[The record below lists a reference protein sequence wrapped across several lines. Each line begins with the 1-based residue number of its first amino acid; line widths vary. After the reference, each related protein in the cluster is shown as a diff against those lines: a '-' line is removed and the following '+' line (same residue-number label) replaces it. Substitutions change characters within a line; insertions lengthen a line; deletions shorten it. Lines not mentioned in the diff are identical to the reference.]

1 MTEVDPPD
9 VGPNPTV
16 DSRVAEYLH
25 RQGLPPLTT
34 HVERLHGD
42 ASNRCY
48 VRVTRRDG
56 PSIVLAVHPEPFATD
71 ALPDITVG
79 AVFRRLAIPVPVVI
93 GQAGDLGILALEDLG
108 DQTLQDWLRVPG
120 GDPAPLYREA
130 VDLIAKLQRDGDG
143 RRDSDDEAVPFGL
156 AFDTAKLTWELA
168 FFQSEFLRT
177 YRNVSLTPAATETLR
192 REFSTIAKE
201 LAAEPRVLCHRD
213 YHSRNLM
220 VHRSRLVVIDFQDA
234 RMGPATYDLVS
245 LLRDC
250 YVDLSPELVAATTA
264 HFLNA
269 VPSERTP
276 DFTRRFDLMSVQRHL
291 KALGTFGH
299 QVAVA
304 GRPGFA
310 AYIPRT
316 ITHLRRTLHAYP
328 RFDRL
333 LELLAPHLPELVASE
348 APPQT
353 DVTPSAPSRSR

>member
-1 MTEVDPPD
+1 MTEA
-9 VGPNPTV
+9 GPSDIGCAETI
-16 DSRVAEYLH
+16 DRRVAEFLR
-25 RQGLPPLTT
+25 RQGLPRLTT
-34 HVERLHGD
+34 RIERLHGD

-48 VRVTRRDG
+48 VRVTQRDG
-56 PSIVLAVHPEPFATD
+56 PSIVLAVHPEPFAAD
-71 ALPDITVG
+71 ALPQIAVG
-79 AVFRRLAIPVPVVI
+79 ALFERLAIPVPAVM

-108 DQTLQDWLRVPG
+108 DQTLQDWLTVPG
-120 GDPAPLYREA
+120 ADPGALYREA
-130 VDLIAKLQRDGDG
+130 VGLIARLQRGG
-143 RRDSDDEAVPFGL
+143 AGLGGERSLPFTL

-177 YRNVSLTPAATETLR
+177 YRNVRLAPAAAEALR
-192 REFSTIAKE
+192 RELSTIAEE

-250 YVDLSPELVAATTA
+250 YVDLSAALVTATTA
-264 HFLNA
+264 HFLDV
-269 VPSERTP
+269 VPGERTT

-316 ITHLRRTLHAYP
+316 MTYLRRTLHTYP
-328 RFDRL
+328 RFGRL
-333 LELLAPHLPELVASE
+333 LELLAPHLPELVSGVASDL
-348 APPQT
+348 PT
-353 DVTPSAPSRSR
+353 SS

>member
-1 MTEVDPPD
+1 MTEAAPPGN
-9 VGPNPTV
+9 GPTIAQTI
-16 DSRVAEYLH
+16 DGRVAEYLH

-56 PSIVLAVHPEPFATD
+56 PSVVLAVHPEPFATD

-79 AVFRRLAIPVPVVI
+79 ALFRRLAIPVPAVI

-108 DQTLQDWLRVPG
+108 DQTLQDWLRVPE

-130 VDLIAKLQRDGDG
+130 VELIAKLQRDGD
-143 RRDSDDEAVPFGL
+143 RHPDSDGTVPFGL

-177 YRNVSLTPAATETLR
+177 YRNVRLTPAAAEALR
-192 REFSTIAKE
+192 RELSTIAEE

-310 AYIPRT
+310 AYVPRT
-316 ITHLRRTLHAYP
+316 IAYLRRTLHAYP

-333 LELLAPHLPELVASE
+333 RELLAPHLPELMSG
-348 APPQT
+348 
-353 DVTPSAPSRSR
+353 SS